1 MYYIDSTTTQQEDG
15 GVGMRSLW
23 WAVRGWTAVEP
34 GDVELPYDD
43 RSNVMLWTV
52 TLLGLLE
59 VVVVHVLTARWP
71 VVRWALLVIGVLGIL
86 GFLAW
91 GLSLRQMP
99 HVVRGRLLV
108 LRSGRRHAV
117 EVPLATLVSA
127 RRHVV
132 SEHRRLLEVADDRL
146 VVSFMGDTN
155 LELRFDPPAEMCVRG
170 AAVAVGRVL
179 FHADDPRAALR
190 ALRERAG
197 EAPASR

>member
-1 MYYIDSTTTQQEDG
+1 
-15 GVGMRSLW
+15 MRSLW

-59 VVVVHVLTARWP
+59 IVVVHVLTARWP
-71 VVRWALLVIGVLGIL
+71 VIRWALLVVGVLGIL

-99 HVVRGRLLV
+99 HVVRGGSLV
-108 LRSGRRHAV
+108 LRSGRTHAV

-132 SEHRRLLEVADDRL
+132 GEHRRVLEVADDRL
-146 VVSFMGDTN
+146 AVSFMGDTN
-155 LELRFDPPAEMCVRG
+155 LELRLDPPAEVRVKG
-170 AAVAVGRVL
+170 APVAVGRVL
-179 FHADDPRAALR
+179 LHADDPRAALR
-190 ALRERAG
+190 ALRERAD